1 MRNRGRRSS
10 SVRPHRGD
18 AAWDAVRRRDAA
30 GFRHSTS
37 MGWNGRRS
45 QTKDPDAA
53 AWQALAAATVTL
65 GTVAVGVRIDD
76 AEPQGVPPPP
86 RPPRTRGGDWG
97 VRAPLT
103 VSAPPRRR
111 WSNAAQ
117 RVIRPLRRRA
127 GRRLRWVLAH
137 GRCWVRVGV
146 HPEHVP
152 TRGDRITMHLDDLSR
167 CLKSP
172 PFSTF
177 KGRRG

>member
-76 AEPQGVPPPP
+76 AEPQGVPLGCM
-86 RPPRTRGGDWG
+86 R
-97 VRAPLT
+97 RAPLT

-111 WSNAAQ
+111 RSNAAQ